1 MQIGDL
7 VKWKISGL
15 EAAPDAIVVQLDE
28 VGRMSADT
36 ACQVYFFKTKKT
48 QWCYR
53 DCLEVICSK

>member
-28 VGRMSADT
+28 VGRMSANT
-36 ACQVYFFKTKKT
+36 ACQVILFQNEKDTVV
-48 QWCYR
+48 
-53 DCLEVICSK
+53 L